1 MNIFDKDKTIKL
13 LLILNFTLLVL
24 YLLTNHIFTVPS
36 YTVIHWFDFDDEYN
50 IPAWFSSA
58 QLFVIFILSIIYSKR
73 LHEKYLK
80 KAYILAG
87 YTFLFFSV
95 DETAMIHEGN
105 KHIFEKM
112 LIYSPF
118 PNGNGIWIFIY
129 FAIAL
134 VLAFVFGR
142 EVSAFL
148 NEKIG
153 RTVWII
159 GVCMFVIGGVASEI
173 IGFSFDNGSLGKII
187 EISVEETL
195 ELLGQSLMI
204 YALMSKLDS
213 TNLSDR
219 LL

>member
-1 MNIFDKDKTIKL
+1 M
-13 LLILNFTLLVL
+13 
-24 YLLTNHIFTVPS
+24 
-36 YTVIHWFDFDDEYN
+36 
-50 IPAWFSSA
+50 
-58 QLFVIFILSIIYSKR
+58 
-73 LHEKYLK
+73 
-80 KAYILAG
+80 
-87 YTFLFFSV
+87 
-95 DETAMIHEGN
+95 DETALIHEGN

-134 VLAFVFGR
+134 VLAFIFRR

-153 RTVWII
+153 RTVWNV
-159 GVCMFVIGGVASEI
+159 GVCIFVMGGVASEI
-173 IGFSFDNGSLGKII
+173 IGFSFNNGSLGKII

-204 YALMSKLDS
+204 YAMMSKLGS